1 MVKNNFGILVSYRIR
16 NLFGHPVSMSTGL
29 GGRAA
34 AAAGFYRSALE
45 VCRKLVAKGRTT
57 SEYK

>member
-1 MVKNNFGILVSYRIR
+1 MVKNNFGFLVSYRIR

-34 AAAGFYRSALE
+34 AAAAGFYRSALE

-57 SEYK
+57 SE